1 MKKVILTSI
10 VFVAAVALTSC
21 ALSTE
26 KQIQQLQQTQKKLN
40 DDASY
45 NLANVDELSTKI
57 IKYRQEADS
66 LQKESNSMANDIKD
80 LKAAYSQFKDP
91 NNDSA
96 IAVNEELTK
105 KTLQKVKID
114 EKINRYRSQ
123 ANKYQ
128 TQIKN
133 LKMTSQTEANQASK
147 ISQQINQLK
156 TNKK

>member
-10 VFVAAVALTSC
+10 VLVAAVALTSC
-21 ALSTE
+21 ASSTE
-26 KQIQQLQQTQKKLN
+26 KQIKQLQQTQNKLN

-45 NLANVDELSTKI
+45 NLANVDELKTKI

-80 LKAAYSQFKDP
+80 LNAAYSQFNDP

-114 EKINRYRSQ
+114 EKINQYRSQ
-123 ANKYQ
+123 ANKYEI
-128 TQIKN
+128 QIKN

-147 ISQQINQLK
+147 ISQQVNQLK